1 MIDLRRRV
9 VLPLLS
15 IVISSIVGLLLVEIV
30 LRIVDYSRPP
40 FYQYDPETGTSHRPN
55 ADGWYDREDLIKIH
69 INSHGLRGPEV
80 PVAKSPGVFRIAVL
94 GDSFAEGFQVE
105 YDKRFSKVMQ
115 DDLNAGQC
123 AGAGKK
129 IEVLNF
135 GVSGYGQTREILM
148 FRHRAKAYQPD
159 RVLLQFHGGN
169 DFRNNTKEV
178 EHNPFNP
185 YFVFDSSGRLV
196 LDRSNLDSPAFRH
209 KVRWSNLR
217 NDIVMHVRVLQVLQ
231 DYYERTV
238 IQAETAAAEAD
249 AVDPSVTNVRTI
261 AVAPPGSEIE
271 RKQWRLTEA
280 QLRLLADEVRSATGA
295 PLWVFNVPPE
305 LALLPDPRKRQQQLD
320 ALKLPDA
327 DYVEHRL
334 AEFFRAEN
342 ISFIPMSA
350 PLRTFAETNHL
361 DLHYFDYRKGL
372 GGHWNAQTH
381 VEAGHLIA
389 RAMCP
394 ALNVH

>member
-1 MIDLRRRV
+1 MRDLRRRV
-9 VLPLLS
+9 VLPLLAI
-15 IVISSIVGLLLVEIV
+15 IVSSFVGVVLVEIG

-55 ADGWYDREDLIKIH
+55 AEGWYDREDLIKVH

-80 PVAKSPGVFRIAVL
+80 PIKKPPGVFRIAVL
-94 GDSFAEGFQVE
+94 GDSFAEGFQVD

-123 AGAGKK
+123 GGSGKR

-135 GVSGYGQTREILM
+135 GVSGYGQAREILM

-159 RVLLQFHGGN
+159 LVLLQFHGGN

-185 YFVFDSSGRLV
+185 YFVFDSGNHLV

-217 NDIVMHVRVLQVLQ
+217 NDIVVHVRVLQVLQ

-238 IQAETAAAEAD
+238 IERETAAAEAD
-249 AVDPSVTNVRTI
+249 AIDPSVTNVRTI
-261 AVAPPGSEIE
+261 AVAPPDSDIQ

-280 QLRLLADEVRSATGA
+280 HLRLLSNEVRDATA
-295 PLWVFNVPPE
+295 ASLWVFNVPPA
-305 LALLPDPRKRQQQLD
+305 LALLPDPNKRRQQLD

-334 AEFFRAEN
+334 AHFFHAEN
-342 ISFIPMSA
+342 ISFIPMTAS
-350 PLRTFAETNHL
+350 LRGFAEANHL

-372 GGHWNAQTH
+372 GGHWNARTH
-381 VEAGHLIA
+381 VEAGHVIA
-389 RAMCP
+389 KAMCP
-394 ALNVH
+394 TLKPH